1 MELRLIVDN
10 PIYIENSQ
18 FALVNL
24 SVCGQTIL
32 ESGATFVTENVDPL
46 VSIQVTWQRCTNRWI
61 GDRPLSQG
69 IGMSG

>member
-18 FALVNL
+18 FASVNL

-32 ESGATFVTENVDPL
+32 ESGVTFVTENLDP
-46 VSIQVTWQRCTNRWI
+46 Q
-61 GDRPLSQG
+61 
-69 IGMSG
+69 